1 MVSRSNFFKVN
12 FSVLVLSFV
21 VLGNVYT
28 ANPWQETID
37 DGNRLIQDK
46 KFDEAIVVLTQFINA
61 NKMSANK
68 EMLSTFL
75 EVRGDAYLKLA
86 WSGKGN
92 KNFELAIDNLNK
104 AEPQQIQNGWH
115 FQRKGWAYSGV
126 KDYDQALLAYGK
138 ASELLPPEH
147 KGFAYFGRGQSFS
160 AKGSIDYAIAEYNK
174 ALQLDPKNADA
185 YYERGLLFAQK
196 GELDKAIA
204 DYTETIVSNPALAKA
219 YNSRAIASYQK
230 KDYTSALNDV
240 REAKKHGLPVNA
252 QFLAALEKASGKK

>member
-1 MVSRSNFFKVN
+1 MVSRLNVG
-12 FSVLVLSFV
+12 VLALVLSFA
-21 VLGNVYT
+21 VLGNVY
-28 ANPWQETID
+28 AAMPAQETLD
-37 DGNRLIQDK
+37 RGHRLIQDK

-61 NKMSANK
+61 DKANANK
-68 EMLSTFL
+68 EMLSAFL
-75 EVRGDAYLKLA
+75 EERGDAYLKLA

-92 KNFELAIDNLNK
+92 ENFELALDNFNK

-126 KDYDQALLAYGK
+126 KDYDQALLAYGR
-138 ASELLPPEH
+138 ASELMPPEH
-147 KGFAYFGRGQSFS
+147 KGFAYLGRGQIFS
-160 AKGSIDYAIAEYNK
+160 AKGSIDEAIAEYNK
-174 ALQLDPKNADA
+174 ALQIDPKNAEA

-204 DYTETIVSNPALAKA
+204 DYTETILSNPALAKA
-219 YNSRAIASYQK
+219 YNSRAVASFEK

-252 QFLAALEKASGKK
+252 QFLAAIEKASGNK